1 MRKRWGS
8 RIEIKLTGRIRS
20 ESRVIAKGLRIREVE
35 RLVAQYGG
43 KASKWVKKSSPQ
55 LEVAGKHI
63 EYHWYEHP
71 GIGRFET
78 KEVLVKQP

>member
-1 MRKRWGS
+1 MLS
-8 RIEIKLTGRIRS
+8 QA
-20 ESRVIAKGLRIREVE
+20 RVIAKGNRIRNVQ

-43 KASKWVKKSSPQ
+43 RASQWVKKSSPEF
-55 LEVAGKHI
+55 EVSGENH

-78 KEVLVKQP
+78 KQVLVKRL